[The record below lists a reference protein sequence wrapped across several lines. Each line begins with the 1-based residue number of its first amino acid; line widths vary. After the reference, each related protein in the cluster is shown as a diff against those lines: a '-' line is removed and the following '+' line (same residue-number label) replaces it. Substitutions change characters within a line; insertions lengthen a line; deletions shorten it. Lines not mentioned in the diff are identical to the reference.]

1 MLASSLNR
9 QSRGVTRRG
18 CRAASACGT
27 LLLATALLCAPGSA
41 DAQPTNRL
49 ELFRAQHDQLRK
61 DHLAAL
67 DRIRAFCVAQ
77 KLEEGV
83 QAVETAIGQAT
94 SRPATN
100 LELPDQVAADL
111 SPDLPAVKRQWQS
124 QLRTQRRKYAQ
135 ALFVLSRRVLK
146 AGYTS
151 FAYDLVRETTSSDP
165 DSRPA
170 RLLLGFV
177 RSRNRWVT
185 PFAAAQLR
193 RRHVWH
199 DKFGWLPASHV
210 EKYES
215 GQRFFKRRWVSVER
229 EAELRRDFRNAWE
242 VRTDHF
248 LVRTNHSLEIG
259 VELAE
264 SLETFYRFFHS
275 TFAGFFKTPEQIQT
289 LFDGTSR
296 VTGSRSRTPP
306 RPHVVHF
313 YRDRDQ
319 YRRTLKQRIPQIDI
333 TNGLYMPED
342 RIAYFFHGEPVDRMF
357 PRATLFHEA
366 THQLLYESQS
376 RQRPIAHDANFWII
390 EGFACYMESFQPSP
404 TGYRIG
410 NPNYVRFHW
419 ARHRVLKQQYY
430 IPLKTFAS
438 MGMRAFQTDPNISR
452 NYSQASGLAHFLLH
466 HDDGRYRD
474 ALIRHLAEIYTP
486 GRRISISSLETLTRV
501 DTVELDRQY
510 RRYLARQQSRLSSTR
525 ERTPRQ

>member
-1 MLASSLNR
+1 MASRSVECPAQHVPHN
-9 QSRGVTRRG
+9 GN
-18 CRAASACGT
+18 ASASHGVA
-27 LLLATALLCAPGSA
+27 LLLATVLLCGPGSA
-41 DAQPTNRL
+41 VAEPSSRL
-49 ELFRAQHDQLRK
+49 ELFRTQHAQLRK
-61 DHLAAL
+61 DHLTAL
-67 DRIRAFCVAQ
+67 DKIRAFCAAER
-77 KLEEGV
+77 LSEGV
-83 QAVETAIGQAT
+83 RAVEAAIGQAAT
-94 SRPATN
+94 KPATN
-100 LELPDQVAADL
+100 LQLPNEVAPGL
-111 SPDLPAVKRQWQS
+111 SPDLPAPQRQWQS
-124 QLRTQRRKYAQ
+124 QLRTQRRKHAQ

-146 AGYTS
+146 AAYTS
-151 FAYDLVRETTSSDP
+151 FAYDLVRESAASDP

-177 RSRNRWVT
+177 RSGKRWVT

-199 DKFGWLPASHV
+199 SKFGWLPASHV
-210 EKYES
+210 EKYDS
-215 GQRFFKRRWVSVER
+215 GQRFFKRRWVSLQR

-248 LVRTNHSLEIG
+248 LVRTNHSLEEG
-259 VELAE
+259 VALAE

-275 TFAGFFKTPEQIQT
+275 TFAGFFKTPEQIQK
-289 LFDGTSR
+289 LFDGSIR
-296 VTGSRSRTPP
+296 VTGSQSRTPP

-313 YRDRDQ
+313 YRDRDE

-342 RIAYFFHGEPVDRMF
+342 RIAYFFHGEPVDPLF

-376 RQRPIAHDANFWII
+376 RQRPIAHNANFWIV

-404 TGYRIG
+404 SGYNIG
-410 NPNYVRFHW
+410 DPNYVRFHW

-466 HDDGRYRD
+466 HDGGRYRD
-474 ALIRHLAEIYTP
+474 ALIRHLSEIYTP
-486 GRRISISSLETLTRV
+486 GRRISVSSLETLTRV
-501 DTVELDRQY
+501 GTGELDRQY
-510 RRYLARQQSRLSSTR
+510 RRYLALQQSRLSSTR
-525 ERTPRQ
+525 DRTPRQ